1 MEEFISKIKQI
12 KKEVLDEREFY
23 EQVLGVISGLEN
35 VSLTPE
41 TAEQLKVALQ
51 EIGCMEYDDW
61 KKQKEENGEII
72 KENNMGKG
80 IEQADI
86 SSAVSFVSQLLDDYE
101 NASFS
106 LSYMLDGGEKY
117 GWVQQW
123 LKNSKELYPKD
134 KEEIRKGIDSHL
146 TSLKE
151 IKKEKL
157 DEREF
162 YEQVL
167 GVISGMEDV
176 SLTPEMAEQLK
187 VALQEI
193 GCMKYD
199 DWKAQKVKDGEAVI
213 EGNIGEGIERGYI
226 STAVSFVSQLLGSYK
241 NAKFSL
247 PYMLD
252 GGEKYGWVQQWLT
265 KSKELPKNGQE
276 ITDKYTNIEQIRS
289 EIESLGDWKDSSQ
302 RDSYLK
308 VISKIISVYHG
319 YELDDGKRQY
329 YPEEVTKAIADIC
342 SKKFPSKDEV
352 FKDGKLRPGMPDN
365 EFSNYVTL
373 ATTPL
378 GISLLG
384 ERTRID
390 QIAREKFG
398 IDVYHTQMTEEE
410 SKKLIE
416 SSEQYLVQNLDKS
429 NIPYY
434 KVAKQALMNWNGL
447 SEEEAD
453 KIISEQT
460 FSQLEGQVYAKGS
473 MDYAIESIA
482 AQSSVRKLGKESE
495 LADFVYNGGESAI
508 IDDMKKDAE
517 FMNDENMHQWERNDM
532 RKKYNNMI
540 MNTLFAVHDGW
551 VQDNVKKFNAREKK
565 HQHMP
570 SELIGWKEAKAD
582 LLFVRPIFETAGIE
596 VNEEE
601 LEQVYNGRVK
611 DFFLNRGIKTARNLS
626 DSITQGEEFYPALKG
641 YGEILTT
648 INDPEY
654 VDEKIIP
661 AIEQQGI
668 GNIEEVRRN
677 IVSQII
683 SNPVTEDVEKLSD
696 EEKSIV
702 EQALEQEV
710 STLTAQRDELQ
721 QKNSIVQ
728 RIMVLANRR
737 KSIKKEISIEEQR
750 KSENLHEFD
759 N

>member
-1 MEEFISKIKQI
+1 MEEFISRIKQI
-12 KKEVLDEREFY
+12 KKEELDEREFY
-23 EQVLGVISGLEN
+23 EQVLDIIKEMED
-35 VSLTPE
+35 VSLTPQ
-41 TAEQLKVALQ
+41 TAKQLKVALQ
-51 EIGCMEYDDW
+51 EIGCMRYDDW
-61 KKQKEENGEII
+61 KSQKEENGETIE
-72 KENNMGKG
+72 ENNMGKG

-86 SSAVSFVSQLLDDYE
+86 SSAVSFVSRLLGDYD

-123 LKNSKELYPKD
+123 LKNSRELYPKD

-151 IKKEKL
+151 IKKEEL
-157 DEREF
+157 GEREF

-167 GVISGMEDV
+167 GVISGMENV
-176 SLTPEMAEQLK
+176 SLTPETAEQLK

-193 GCMKYD
+193 GCMRYD
-199 DWKAQKVKDGEAVI
+199 DWKAQKVKNGEAVI
-213 EGNIGEGIERGYI
+213 EGNIGEGIERGDI
-226 STAVSFVSQLLGSYK
+226 STAVSFVSQLLGDYE
-241 NAKFSL
+241 NASFSL

-252 GGEKYGWVQQWLT
+252 GGEKYGWVQQWLRNSQE
-265 KSKELPKNGQE
+265 KS
-276 ITDKYTNIEQIRS
+276 
-289 EIESLGDWKDSSQ
+289 
-302 RDSYLK
+302 
-308 VISKIISVYHG
+308 
-319 YELDDGKRQY
+319 
-329 YPEEVTKAIADIC
+329 
-342 SKKFPSKDEV
+342 
-352 FKDGKLRPGMPDN
+352 
-365 EFSNYVTL
+365 
-373 ATTPL
+373 
-378 GISLLG
+378 
-384 ERTRID
+384 
-390 QIAREKFG
+390 
-398 IDVYHTQMTEEE
+398 
-410 SKKLIE
+410 
-416 SSEQYLVQNLDKS
+416 QNKQ

-434 KVAKQALMNWNGL
+434 QVAKQALMNWNGL
-447 SEEEAD
+447 SEEEA
-453 KIISEQT
+453 KKVI
-460 FSQLEGQVYAKGS
+460 FSQSFDEIESQVYAKGS
-473 MDYAIESIA
+473 MDYAVEGIKSSLGLSDRDVDELSTFIYEGGQSKVIDNWKKMIEL
-482 AQSSVRKLGKESE
+482 QDSSLGMEGAYNAKHNKEM
-495 LADFVYNGGESAI
+495 F
-508 IDDMKKDAE
+508 
-517 FMNDENMHQWERNDM
+517 
-532 RKKYNNMI
+532 NNLI
-540 MNTLFAVHDGW
+540 MDTLFHVHDGW

-582 LLFVRPIFETAGIE
+582 LLFVRPIFEAAGIE

-626 DSITQGEEFYPALKG
+626 DSITQGEEFYPALEG

-683 SNPVTEDVEKLSD
+683 SNPVPEDVERLSD

-702 EQALEQEV
+702 EQALGQEL

-728 RIMVLANRR
+728 RIMALTNRR
-737 KSIKKEISIEEQR
+737 RDIKKEISIEEQR

>member
-1 MEEFISKIKQI
+1 MEEFISRIKQI
-12 KKEVLDEREFY
+12 KKEELDEREFY
-23 EQVLGVISGLEN
+23 EQVLDIIKEMED
-35 VSLTPE
+35 VSLTPK
-41 TAEQLKVALQ
+41 TAKQLKVALQ
-51 EIGCMEYDDW
+51 EIGCMRYDDW
-61 KKQKEENGEII
+61 KSQKEENGETIE
-72 KENNMGKG
+72 ENNMGKG

-86 SSAVSFVSQLLDDYE
+86 SSAVSFVSRLLGDYD

-123 LKNSKELYPKD
+123 LKNSRELYPKD

-151 IKKEKL
+151 IKKEEL
-157 DEREF
+157 GEREF

-167 GVISGMEDV
+167 GVISGMENV
-176 SLTPEMAEQLK
+176 SLTPETAEQLK

-193 GCMKYD
+193 GCMRYD
-199 DWKAQKVKDGEAVI
+199 DWKAQKVKNGEAVI
-213 EGNIGEGIERGYI
+213 EGNIGEGIERGDI
-226 STAVSFVSQLLGSYK
+226 STAVSFVSQLLGDYE
-241 NAKFSL
+241 NASFSL

-252 GGEKYGWVQQWLT
+252 GGEKYGWVQQWLRNSQE
-265 KSKELPKNGQE
+265 KS
-276 ITDKYTNIEQIRS
+276 
-289 EIESLGDWKDSSQ
+289 
-302 RDSYLK
+302 
-308 VISKIISVYHG
+308 
-319 YELDDGKRQY
+319 
-329 YPEEVTKAIADIC
+329 
-342 SKKFPSKDEV
+342 
-352 FKDGKLRPGMPDN
+352 
-365 EFSNYVTL
+365 
-373 ATTPL
+373 
-378 GISLLG
+378 
-384 ERTRID
+384 
-390 QIAREKFG
+390 
-398 IDVYHTQMTEEE
+398 
-410 SKKLIE
+410 
-416 SSEQYLVQNLDKS
+416 QNKQ

-434 KVAKQALMNWNGL
+434 QVAKQALMNWNGL
-447 SEEEAD
+447 SEEEA
-453 KIISEQT
+453 KKVI
-460 FSQLEGQVYAKGS
+460 FSQSFDEIESQLYAKGS
-473 MDYAIESIA
+473 MDYAVEGIKSSLGLSDRDVDELSTFIYEGGQSKVIDNWKKMIEL
-482 AQSSVRKLGKESE
+482 QDSSLGMEGAYNAKHNKEM
-495 LADFVYNGGESAI
+495 F
-508 IDDMKKDAE
+508 
-517 FMNDENMHQWERNDM
+517 
-532 RKKYNNMI
+532 NNLI
-540 MNTLFAVHDGW
+540 MDTLFHVHDGW

-582 LLFVRPIFETAGIE
+582 LLFVRPIFEAAGIE

-626 DSITQGEEFYPALKG
+626 DSITQGEEFYPALEG

-683 SNPVTEDVEKLSD
+683 SNPVPEDVERLSD

-702 EQALEQEV
+702 EQALGQEL

-728 RIMVLANRR
+728 RIMALTNRR
-737 KSIKKEISIEEQR
+737 RDIKKEISIEEQR